1 MTPSTKWVNPKLKA
15 YPHRSR
21 VRRRNDGYHAIL
33 KENGNGNGSSQSKKT
48 NRSEKVNREL
58 TSQSDQGQPSL
69 LETLSTLSTLSQKID
84 WAKIRHQ
91 VDEINQVVEQVNGV
105 FKQLN
110 GWNQHPSYKNEY
122 RQYPYYPQHP
132 YATKYPY
139 DPYRQGQ

>member
-21 VRRRNDGYHAIL
+21 ARRKRIDGYQAVL
-33 KENGNGNGSSQSKKT
+33 KENENSSKQSKKINT
-48 NRSEKVNREL
+48 FERVNRDS
-58 TSQSDQGQPSL
+58 TSQADQGRPSL
-69 LETLSTLSTLSQKID
+69 LETLSTLSALTQKID

-105 FKQLN
+105 FQQLN
-110 GWNQHPSYKNEY
+110 HRNHHPSYKE
-122 RQYPYYPQHP
+122 QQKQHP
-132 YATKYPY
+132 YYVQHPYGSRYPY